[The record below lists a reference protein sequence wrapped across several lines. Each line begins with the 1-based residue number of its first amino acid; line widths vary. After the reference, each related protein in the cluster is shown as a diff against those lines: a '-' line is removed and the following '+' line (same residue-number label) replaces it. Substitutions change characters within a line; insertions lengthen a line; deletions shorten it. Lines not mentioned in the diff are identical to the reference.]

1 MSISIPII
9 DGIFRVID
17 KIIPDPQAKAAAQ
30 LEALKM
36 QQAGEF
42 KQIETDLQLAL
53 GQLEVNK
60 IEAAAPDMFRG
71 GWRPAV
77 GWVCVVGLLY
87 TYLGQPLLAWASG
100 IWAVPVPPSLDLGDL
115 LILLGGML
123 GMGGMR
129 TMERLKGKA

>member
-17 KIIPDPQAKAAAQ
+17 KLIPDPVAKAQAQ
-30 LEALKM
+30 AEALRM

-53 GQLEVNK
+53 GQIETNK
-60 IEAAAPDMFRG
+60 IEAGAPDLFRG

-77 GWVCVVGLLY
+77 GWVCVIGLLY
-87 TYLGQPLLAWASG
+87 TYLLQPLLSWASG
-100 IWAVPVPPSLDLGDL
+100 MASVPAPPQLDLQEL
-115 LILLGGML
+115 LVLLGGML
-123 GMGGMR
+123 GFGGMR
-129 TMERLKGKA
+129 MFERLKGKA

>member
-9 DGIFRVID
+9 DGILRVID
-17 KIIPDPQAKAAAQ
+17 KVIPDPQAKAAAQ
-30 LEALKM
+30 LETLKM

-60 IEAAAPDMFRG
+60 IEASAPDLFRG

-77 GWVCVVGLLY
+77 GWVCVIGLLY

-100 IWAVPVPPSLDLGDL
+100 MWGVPVPPSLDLGDL

-123 GMGGMR
+123 GLGGMR